1 MVVEAANHPVTP
13 GGENIGGLTS
23 EELEQ
28 ILPKETSLLTA
39 YPNPFNGRINIPFQL
54 AQSEDVNLI
63 IYDILG
69 KEVQKFP
76 IKYFNP
82 GKYNISW
89 NARNRLGQEISTGVY
104 FIKLHSNYS
113 NSVEKIIYLK

>member
-1 MVVEAANHPVTP
+1 MKH
-13 GGENIGGLTS
+13 I
-23 EELEQ
+23 
-28 ILPKETSLLTA
+28 ILALL
-39 YPNPFNGRINIPFQL
+39 
-54 AQSEDVNLI
+54 SVNLI

-76 IKYFNP
+76 IKNFTP
-82 GKYNISW
+82 GKHNISW